1 MRRGVLGLLAAGVVL
16 LPATA
21 HAAGRCGA
29 HPWCDTAL
37 SPDTRA
43 LMLTQ
48 ALTPDEKIGLLAG
61 DDVSGVCACYTGSH
75 TGTADGVARLDVP

>member
-1 MRRGVLGLLAAGVVL
+1 VRRGVLGLLAAGVML

-43 LMLTQ
+43 VMLTQ
-48 ALTPDEKIGLLAG
+48 ALTPDE
-61 DDVSGVCACYTGSH
+61 
-75 TGTADGVARLDVP
+75 